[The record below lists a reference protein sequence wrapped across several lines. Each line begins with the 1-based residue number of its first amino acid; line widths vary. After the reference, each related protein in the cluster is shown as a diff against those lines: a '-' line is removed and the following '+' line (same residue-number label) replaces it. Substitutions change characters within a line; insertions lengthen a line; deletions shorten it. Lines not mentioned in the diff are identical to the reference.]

1 MPGIPHQNGAAERK
15 NHTFM
20 NMVRSMLRSNELPLF
35 LWSKTLNTI
44 MYILNRI
51 SSEVVRKTQDQD
63 NTSMNKDT
71 LVIPQVY
78 QTPDILEEQSIQELS
93 PQEEQV
99 IIEPKV

>member
-20 NMVRSMLRSNELPLF
+20 NMVRSMLRSNELLLF
-35 LWSKTLNTI
+35 LWSKTLKTI

-51 SSEVVRKTQDQD
+51 SSKVVRKTQDQD

-71 LVIPQVY
+71 W
-78 QTPDILEEQSIQELS
+78 SF
-93 PQEEQV
+93 
-99 IIEPKV
+99 PKYIKPLISWRNNQFKNYHLKRNK